1 VDFEERWKTGF
12 TLLLGLLA
20 VSGGLWVRSLE
31 LRERAE
37 THDIQGVVVG
47 TEEIRRRD
55 HQRNEDRITYA
66 PVIEFQ
72 VRNKPVRF
80 QGVEASY
87 RASTGNKVL
96 VRFDPSAAAE
106 SPRVVD
112 PLEGLTPWAL
122 CGLGGMAIVSAASA
136 IVRLSR

>member
-1 VDFEERWKTGF
+1 MDFGERWKAGF
-12 TLLLGLLA
+12 TLLLGLMALS
-20 VSGGLWVRSLE
+20 SGFWVRSLE

-37 THDIQGVVVG
+37 TEDTQGVVVG

-55 HQRNEDRITYA
+55 QVTYA

-72 VRNKPVRF
+72 VGNKPVRF

-122 CGLGGMAIVSAASA
+122 CGLGGMAIVSAASS
-136 IVRLSR
+136 IVRS